1 MPRKNIYF
9 KDKIDREIEDIIEIE
24 KQKGANA
31 SDVSYSSMVNE
42 LVRLGLMVQKSREE
56 SNGFDLEGYRRDLIS
71 KVSGTR
77 EGIMILTTLL
87 LEIYFKGNYNNPEI
101 TLDELLNQSI
111 SAINKAE
118 SDAESHHFVTEE
130 N

>member
-9 KDKIDREIEDIIEIE
+9 KDKIDREIEDMIEIE
-24 KQKGANA
+24 KQKGANP

-111 SAINKAE
+111 TAINKAE
-118 SDAESHHFVTEE
+118 SDAEANHFLTEE